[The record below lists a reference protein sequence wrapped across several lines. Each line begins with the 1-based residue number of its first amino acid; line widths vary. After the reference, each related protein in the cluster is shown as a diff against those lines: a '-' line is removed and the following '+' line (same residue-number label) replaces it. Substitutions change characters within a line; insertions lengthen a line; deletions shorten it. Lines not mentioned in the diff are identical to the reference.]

1 MAGSRQSSQQPDRSP
16 KVSVVIVTYRSMN
29 ELPGCMESVL
39 KQSVP
44 IEVLLIDNASPDG
57 TTQMVSDIAKR
68 SDNVHA
74 ILNSENIGLAAGN
87 NCAVGKCHGDYV
99 LILNP
104 DTVLPEKTLER
115 MVRFLEL
122 NPDVGALGPK
132 SLYEDGTPHV
142 SFHRHWGLLHVI
154 AWRILPYRFVRAF
167 YDRFSSF
174 EFQDVLFVSGACLL
188 VRRGIFEQIGGYDP
202 EYFLTVEDAID
213 LCIRVKESG
222 RRIVFY
228 PDAEVIH
235 FTGRSGSQVH
245 YLVVWQGVRGTVY
258 HFLKHKGKVSA
269 LLVSALLGSATL
281 VRVLIAG
288 VLGIASKRYRAV
300 ARAYS
305 RVLWDLMVRNPIHTH
320 GASTNGNNRGKECA
334 QDFS

>member
-1 MAGSRQSSQQPDRSP
+1 MAGSGQSFQQPDRSP
-16 KVSVVIVTYRSMN
+16 KVSVVVVTYRSMN
-29 ELPGCMESVL
+29 ELPECMESVL

-44 IEVLLIDNASPDG
+44 VEVLLIDNASPDG
-57 TTQMVSDIAKR
+57 TAQMVSDMAKR
-68 SDNVHA
+68 SDNVHG
-74 ILNSENIGLAAGN
+74 IFNSENIGLAAGN
-87 NCAVGKCHGDYV
+87 NCALGKCRGDYV

-104 DTVLPEKTLER
+104 DTVLPEESLER
-115 MVRFLEL
+115 MVCFLES

-132 SLYEDGTPHV
+132 SVYKDGTPHV

-174 EFQDVLFVSGACLL
+174 GFQDVLFVSGACLL
-188 VRRGIFEQIGGYDP
+188 VRRKIFEQIGGYDP

-213 LCIRVKESG
+213 LCIRVKDTGS
-222 RRIVFY
+222 RIVFY

-245 YLVVWQGVRGTVY
+245 YLVVWQGIRGTVY

-300 ARAYS
+300 ARTYS
-305 RVLWDLMVRNPIHTH
+305 RVLWDLLVRNPIHTH
-320 GASTNGNNRGKECA
+320 STSTNGNNRGKECA